1 MNTFIKKNEKFLK
14 FYYIALRL
22 SGWILLTLGISSF
35 AITIILTSYLGP
47 EAFGVTAINMPLR
60 SLHLI
65 LFGILG
71 LGIAQ
76 LIKYLYIDTS
86 KPGFVLRHGSKFLY
100 IYVALILGVMVMRNV
115 ITITYLQSGDIKN
128 AKILFLSTSITS
140 LVLFAAKA
148 LILIGIG
155 QFLKRIMPVIE
166 ESKTLV

>member
-22 SGWILLTLGISSF
+22 SAWILLTLGISSF
-35 AITIILTSYLGP
+35 AITMILARNLGP
-47 EAFGVTAINMPLR
+47 SAFAVTAINMPLR

-76 LIKYLYIDTS
+76 LIKYLYNDTS
-86 KPGFVLRHGSKFLY
+86 KTGFILRHGSKFLY
-100 IYVALILGVMVMRNV
+100 IYVALILVVMVMRNV
-115 ITITYLQSGDIKN
+115 FTMIHLRNADIKN
-128 AKILFLSTSITS
+128 AQMLFFSTSITS
-140 LVLFAAKA
+140 VVLFAAKA
-148 LILIGIG
+148 LILIGIS
-155 QFLKRIMPVIE
+155 QFLKRIIPVIE